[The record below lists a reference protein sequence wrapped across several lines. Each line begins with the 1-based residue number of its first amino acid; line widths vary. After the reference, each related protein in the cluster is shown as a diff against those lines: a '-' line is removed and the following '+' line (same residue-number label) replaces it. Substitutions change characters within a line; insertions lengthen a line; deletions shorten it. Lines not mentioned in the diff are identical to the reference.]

1 MSLSVLGDVNWLAVV
16 VLTVGYFG
24 LGGLWFSP
32 VMFATS
38 WTRAIGWDMEEGEQP
53 GALFY
58 LGPAAT
64 SLLSVL
70 ALAMLT
76 VATRTDTFV
85 EGLVLGLVAAVGIA
99 GSQIFLAGYFDPKK
113 PQPMVWVAI
122 TGGYHVVGLMVSAVI
137 LALWR

>member
-1 MSLSVLGDVNWLAVV
+1 MGSRRTRS
-16 VLTVGYFG
+16 
-24 LGGLWFSP
+24 
-32 VMFATS
+32 S
-38 WTRAIGWDMEEGEQP
+38 WSGKSSDEP
-53 GALFY
+53 
-58 LGPAAT
+58 GPAAT

-76 VATRTDTFV
+76 VATRTDTFA

-99 GSQIFLAGYFDPKK
+99 GSQIFLAGYFDPMK